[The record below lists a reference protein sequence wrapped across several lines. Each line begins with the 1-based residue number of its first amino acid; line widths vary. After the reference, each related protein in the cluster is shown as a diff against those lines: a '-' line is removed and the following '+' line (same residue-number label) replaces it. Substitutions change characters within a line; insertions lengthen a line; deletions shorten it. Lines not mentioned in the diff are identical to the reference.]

1 MRKTIAQRKAQE
13 VMREQPVKGKGRRAS
28 KKAAKKAGRF
38 LPLRGIAASTPF
50 AAIAYFCK
58 YVLPGYSFTALV
70 CMGIIGVIL
79 FYTFMPTVGR
89 WMPRFAKITTV
100 VFTVA
105 LVIGLA
111 LFAVTEGFIIR
122 ASFGD
127 PGQKTDYLVVLG
139 AKVRPDGPSV
149 SLWDRIYKARDYLL
163 ENPDVIAIVS
173 GGQGTDEV
181 MTEAQSMHD
190 ELVKLGIP
198 EERIWMEDKAT
209 STDENMRFS
218 LDLIQSKTKVRPTR
232 LAILS
237 SEYHLFRAS
246 LMADKLGIDFVGV
259 PAKTSRLSQ
268 LINHGMREVAGVWHF
283 FIFGR

>member
-13 VMREQPVKGKGRRAS
+13 VMREQPVKGKSRRAS

-100 VFTVA
+100 IFTVA

-198 EERIWMEDKAT
+198 EDRIWMEDKAS